1 MKSMWC
7 IHDRIFLKKTREVFD
22 VDIKA
27 YKERVEKAVEYLKGQ
42 IDETPEIAI
51 ILGSGLSVI
60 ADEVEKEGTSKKIPY
75 SEIPGFPISTAPGHK
90 GELIFGKL
98 FGKNVMLMNG
108 RFHYYEGYSMKEVT
122 FPIRVMQLL
131 GVEILIVTNAA
142 GGLNPD
148 FEVGRPM
155 IITDHINF
163 MGDNPLIGPNVDEW
177 GPRFPDM
184 SEPYDKEL
192 IELAYN
198 SARELGIPV
207 YQGVYVAVT
216 GPCFETPAELRML
229 RKFGADAVGMSTV
242 PEVIVARHGQIRVLG
257 ISAITDRAVPEDLKP
272 LTAEEVLEVAEKTG
286 RKIAQIIFEVV
297 RKL

>member
-1 MKSMWC
+1 MWC

>member
-1 MKSMWC
+1 M
-7 IHDRIFLKKTREVFD
+7 DVQTYKK
-22 VDIKA
+22 
-27 YKERVEKAVEYLKGQ
+27 RVERAVEYLKSKIQ
-42 IDETPEIAI
+42 ENPRIAI

-60 ADEVEKEGTSKKIPY
+60 AEEVEKSGVAVKIPY
-75 SEIPGFPISTAPGHK
+75 SEIPEFPISTAPGHK

-98 FGKNVMLMNG
+98 YGKNVMLMNG

-131 GVEILIVTNAA
+131 GVEILVVTNAA

-155 IITDHINF
+155 IITDHINL

-184 SEPYDKEL
+184 SEPYDKKL
-192 IELAYN
+192 VELAYN
-198 SARELGIPV
+198 SAKELGIPV
-207 YQGVYVAVT
+207 YQGVYVAVA
-216 GPCFETPAELRML
+216 GPNFETPAELRML
-229 RKFGADAVGMSTV
+229 RRLGADAVGMSTV
-242 PEVIVARHGQIRVLG
+242 PEVIVARHAQMRVLG

-286 RKIAQIIFEVV
+286 RLIAQIIFEVV
-297 RKL
+297 RKV

>member
-1 MKSMWC
+1 M
-7 IHDRIFLKKTREVFD
+7 
-22 VDIKA
+22 DIKA
-27 YKERVEKAVEYLKGQ
+27 YKERVEKAVEYLRGQ
-42 IDETPEIAI
+42 IDESPEIAI

-98 FGKNVMLMNG
+98 SGKNVMLMNG

-184 SEPYDKEL
+184 SEPYNKEL
-192 IELAYN
+192 INLAYN
-198 SARELGIPV
+198 SAKELGIPV

-229 RKFGADAVGMSTV
+229 RRLGADAVGMSTV

>member
-1 MKSMWC
+1 M
-7 IHDRIFLKKTREVFD
+7 
-22 VDIKA
+22 DIKS
-27 YKERVEKAVEYLKGQ
+27 YKERVEKAVRYLRGQ
-42 IDETPEIAI
+42 VEESPEIAI
-51 ILGSGLSVI
+51 ILGSGLSTI

-108 RFHYYEGYSMKEVT
+108 RFHYYEGYSMKDVT
-122 FPIRVMQLL
+122 FPIRAMQLL
-131 GVEILIVTNAA
+131 GVEVLIVTNAA

-192 IELAYN
+192 INLAYN
-198 SARELGIPV
+198 SAKELGIPV

-229 RKFGADAVGMSTV
+229 RRFGADAVGMSTV

-286 RKIAQIIFEVV
+286 KKIAQIIFEVV

>member
-1 MKSMWC
+1 
-7 IHDRIFLKKTREVFD
+7 

-27 YKERVEKAVEYLKGQ
+27 YKERVEKAVEYLRGQ
-42 IDETPEIAI
+42 IDESPEIAI

-60 ADEVEKEGTSKKIPY
+60 ADEVEKEGASKKIPY

-98 FGKNVMLMNG
+98 SGKNVMLMNG

-192 IELAYN
+192 INLAYS
-198 SARELGIPV
+198 SAKELGIPV

-229 RKFGADAVGMSTV
+229 RRLGADAVGMSTV